1 MVSIKAVENSAG
13 AAAYFQKQN
22 SREGY
27 YGREKSGVWIGK
39 TCAAVGIAEGSAVDI
54 ETFKKILDGK
64 DADGRQILKAGGQDR
79 THRAGWDYTFFPD
92 KSFAVFAATSPEAGA
107 MVDGWH
113 KAAIREVIQ
122 LVESEL
128 IQARVTEGGETARV
142 NTGNMI
148 AAMFDHDLT
157 RMVDGKPVIGPHT
170 HCVICNVTQTDRG
183 MRAIANEK
191 MLDRGHMIAVYENAL
206 AAAGRRDGYSISM
219 FRPEDARG
227 VSLYARLDGIPEQ
240 ARQAVSGR
248 SEQIAER
255 AAELR
260 QELKAKYPGRD
271 FSEAEIRA
279 MATVDSRE
287 ATRTF
292 TEAEV
297 QAAFDS
303 ALASKGLTR
312 EQIVEGVQL
321 QQGREWGERQAVDIV
336 RQAVS
341 TDNLTEARAVF
352 GVKDILTAASELSK
366 GDCGLADLREGIAEL
381 IEKGELVQLD
391 KETLTTAE
399 MLKTEQRIAE
409 RIEAGKGQVQAI
421 GSREAVENFLDH
433 HYSFLSAEQR
443 EAVIAPLAGEDRFSA
458 CRGVA
463 GAGKS
468 TMARAIADYCAT
480 QGITVEGA
488 AFMATAGQ
496 NLGRKAGIEAGTVHG
511 ALMKDFTPG
520 SLQIVDEFSQLGT
533 MQTAELIT
541 KAEAAG
547 ARVLFLGDDR
557 QLVSQA
563 AGAPIVSAI
572 REGRITITEI
582 TESQRQKTPEMREIA
597 RELHEKNVPAA
608 FAAMQKHGCI
618 VECSADRAEAQR
630 QVVDRYFRKKDEG
643 KETQIYTPLHRDRE
657 AINDAIRARMQER
670 GELGEG
676 LRVTVR
682 EPSNLRGAQRHHSAN
697 YQTGDKV
704 FLSARCGELRRGQ
717 TLEITGINHQKNA
730 LQVADKRGELH
741 AVSLTTYGQ
750 NLSAYK
756 EKEIEISAGD
766 KIVFLKNDAG
776 EKGVGVTNK
785 MTGTVTEMQP
795 GRLTVSTE
803 GGERIIPLD
812 RYNFI
817 AHGYAQTVT
826 AAQGLDAE
834 AAIAFL
840 PIAGR
845 DLAGQLGKDVTN
857 SYNCLSVAATRMQTD
872 FDLITNNPRELMELT
887 RREQVKE
894 MATDYLL
901 QKDKGKEREQGERG
915 RTNFDRLRKQT
926 GEVRALVLRIGAGEF
941 TAKDVHA
948 LRGPASELTVE
959 NTDRALYIMQ
969 QRGELKLTDGREI
982 TGSRYEQNDRTKAAI
997 LTTIAEAKEAGSR
1010 HVTRAQL
1017 IAGVME
1023 KDEAITAKM
1032 IDRKLKEMTKDG
1044 ELKSK
1049 TTDDRRELI
1058 ATGKTERDK
1067 EKEREII
1074 GELVR
1079 DRAESGEPFTPKDIC
1094 RDCRELGVGASTT
1107 AINGAIAELIEAGT
1121 IEAELARENG
1131 REQAVYF
1138 GREVEAETAELALD
1152 FDKVGELELQPE
1164 GGEQSMQKTELVR
1177 SGEGREMELD

>member
-1 MVSIKAVENSAG
+1 MVTIKAMESSAG

-27 YGREKSGVWIGK
+27 YDREKSGVWIGK
-39 TCAAVGIAEGSAVDI
+39 TCASVGITEGAAVNI
-54 ETFKKILDGK
+54 EQFKNILDGK
-64 DADGRQILKAGGQDR
+64 TASGVSILRAGGQER
-79 THRAGWDYTFFPD
+79 THRAGLDITVFPD
-92 KSFAVFAATSPEAGA
+92 PSFSAYAATSAEAEQR
-107 MVDGWH
+107 VDRWRSEATAEIVTH
-113 KAAIREVIQ
+113 IERE
-122 LVESEL
+122 LV
-128 IQARVTEGGETARV
+128 QARVTNRGSTDRI
-142 NTGNMI
+142 NTGNI
-148 AAMFDHDLT
+148 VAAMFEHETT
-157 RMVDGKPVIGPHT
+157 RPVNGAPVIGKHT
-170 HCVICNVTQTDRG
+170 HIVIANVTETTRG
-183 MRAIANEK
+183 MRAISNEK
-191 MLDRGHMIAVYENAL
+191 MLDRAHLIAVFENAL
-206 AAAGRRDGYSISM
+206 AAAARRDGFSASM

-227 VSLYARLDGIPEQ
+227 RSLYARLDGVPEA
-240 ARQAVSGR
+240 AREALSQR
-248 SEQIAER
+248 SAQIDAR

-260 QELKAKYPGRD
+260 EQLWAKYPGRD
-271 FSEAEIRA
+271 FTESEIRA

-341 TDNLTEARAVF
+341 TDNLTEAQAVF
-352 GVKDILTAASELSK
+352 GVKDILTTASELSK
-366 GDCGLADLREGIAEL
+366 GDCGLADLRAGISEL
-381 IEKGELVQLD
+381 IDKGEIVQLD

-409 RIEAGKGQVQAI
+409 RFEAGKGQVQAI
-421 GSREAVENFLDH
+421 GRREAVENFLDH
-433 HYSFLSAEQR
+433 HYSFLSDEQR
-443 EAVIAPLAGEDRFSA
+443 EAVIAPLVGADRFTA

-480 QGITVEGA
+480 QGVTVEGA

-496 NLGRKAGIEAGTVHG
+496 NLGRKAGIAAGTVHG

-533 MQTAELIT
+533 MQTAELIA

-572 REGRITITEI
+572 REGRIATKEI
-582 TESQRQKTPEMREIA
+582 AESQRQKTPEMREIA
-597 RELHEKNVPAA
+597 RALHEKNVPAA

-618 VECSADRAEAQR
+618 IQCSADRAEARR
-630 QVVDRYFRKKDEG
+630 QVVDRYFMKKDEG

-657 AINDAIRARMQER
+657 AINNAIRARMQER

-682 EPSNLRGAQRHHSAN
+682 EPSNLRSAQRHHSAN
-697 YQTGDKV
+697 YQIGDKV
-704 FLSARCGELRRGQ
+704 FLSARCGELHRGQ
-717 TLEITGINHQKNA
+717 TLEITGIDHQKNA
-730 LQVADKRGELH
+730 LQVVDKRGELH

-826 AAQGLDAE
+826 AAQGLDVE

-894 MATDYLL
+894 MATDYLQ
-901 QKDKGKEREQGERG
+901 QKNKGKEREQGERG

-959 NTDRALYIMQ
+959 NTDRALYLMQ

-982 TGSRYEQNDRTKAAI
+982 TGHRYEQNDRTKAAI
-997 LTTIAEAKEAGSR
+997 LTSIAEAKEAGSR

-1017 IAGVME
+1017 IDRVKE
-1023 KDEAITAKM
+1023 KDEAITGKM
-1032 IDRKLKEMTKDG
+1032 IDRKLKEMTKSG

-1058 ATGKTERDK
+1058 ATGKSERDK
-1067 EKEREII
+1067 DKEREII

-1079 DRAESGEPFTPKDIC
+1079 ERADGGEPFTTKDI
-1094 RDCRELGVGASTT
+1094 RRVCRELGIVASAT
-1107 AINGAIAELIEAGT
+1107 AINGAIAELIDKGELK
-1121 IEAELARENG
+1121 AEFVKENG

-1138 GREVEAETAELALD
+1138 GREVEAEAAELTLD
-1152 FDKVGELELQPE
+1152 FDKSVELELQPG
-1164 GGEQSMQKTELVR
+1164 GGEQSIQKTELMR
-1177 SGEGREMELD
+1177 SGGDREMEL